1 MRIFRYA
8 ESKKLRGRGECSYFN
23 FEKDSLCVASGLK
36 GLKYLLHRFPGVMMR
51 IRYLDVNVDSHA
63 MHAGQLFSLDDCP
76 LQISAL
82 PDLRLVTL
90 RRLTFSRNREKHY
103 SFRGDF
109 ADTLE
114 VLQKELRHRH
124 ARKDCGKEKGVTLAV
139 QCIFSEKGR
148 DFSQFRDLYTILFPL
163 GKVIVER
170 WEQME
175 DMFVEES
182 GDMLKKK
189 GWGCKSGE
197 IDLHI
202 DWSRTRSSRL
212 N

>member
-1 MRIFRYA
+1 
-8 ESKKLRGRGECSYFN
+8 
-23 FEKDSLCVASGLK
+23 
-36 GLKYLLHRFPGVMMR
+36 
-51 IRYLDVNVDSHA
+51 
-63 MHAGQLFSLDDCP
+63 
-76 LQISAL
+76 
-82 PDLRLVTL
+82 
-90 RRLTFSRNREKHY
+90 
-103 SFRGDF
+103 
-109 ADTLE
+109 
-114 VLQKELRHRH
+114 
-124 ARKDCGKEKGVTLAV
+124 VTLAV